1 MTHRD
6 SGKHSATRG
15 SSRRDFNFNPGQ
27 MTNNLTVAAAITA
40 ILLWIVSLVFPDL
53 VIPELVQGAIYAL
66 VNYVVGGLINLKPRD
81 DVER

>member
-1 MTHRD
+1 
-6 SGKHSATRG
+6 
-15 SSRRDFNFNPGQ
+15 

-81 DVER
+81 DIER

>member
-1 MTHRD
+1 
-6 SGKHSATRG
+6 
-15 SSRRDFNFNPGQ
+15 

-40 ILLWIVSLVFPDL
+40 ILLWIVSLIFPDL

>member
-6 SGKHSATRG
+6 SGKHSATQE
-15 SSRRDFNFNPGQ
+15 SSRRNFNFTPGQ

-81 DVER
+81 DIER

>member
-6 SGKHSATRG
+6 SGKHSAIPE
-15 SSRRDFNFNPGQ
+15 SSHRNFNFTPGQ

-81 DVER
+81 DIER

>member
-6 SGKHSATRG
+6 SGKHSATRE
-15 SSRRDFNFNPGQ
+15 SSHRNFNFNPGQ

-66 VNYVVGGLINLKPRD
+66 VNYVVGSLVNLKPRD